1 MTVRPP
7 QKKDVVLANDKIRF
21 DRVQLINHHGENQGI
36 VSRREALQVAQE
48 AGLDLVLI
56 AEQGGEGVPV
66 VKVLDLGK
74 MLYEKKK
81 QQMEA
86 RKKQHV
92 IQVKEIKIRPKIAE
106 HDYQTKMRQT
116 ATFLREGKHVK
127 LTLVFRGREATMKNE
142 QGPAF
147 FERVDATLAAADFG
161 GKTVAIESD
170 LQTENLWSRVYILKK

>member
-7 QKKDVVLANDKIRF
+7 QKKDVVLANDKIKF
-21 DRVQLINHHGENQGI
+21 DRVQLINHLGENQGV
-36 VSRREALQVAQE
+36 VSRREALQAAQD

-66 VKVLDLGK
+66 VKVIDMGK
-74 MLYEKKK
+74 MQYEKKK

-92 IQVKEIKIRPKIAE
+92 IQVKELKIRPKIAE
-106 HDYQTKMRQT
+106 HDYLTKMRQG
-116 ATFLREGKHVK
+116 ATFLQEGKHLK
-127 LTLVFRGREATMKNE
+127 ITLVFRGREATMKSE

-147 FERVDATLAAADFG
+147 FARVDATLGAVDFA
-161 GKTVAIESD
+161 GKSVAIESD
-170 LQTENLWSRVYILKK
+170 AQTDNLWSRVYILKK